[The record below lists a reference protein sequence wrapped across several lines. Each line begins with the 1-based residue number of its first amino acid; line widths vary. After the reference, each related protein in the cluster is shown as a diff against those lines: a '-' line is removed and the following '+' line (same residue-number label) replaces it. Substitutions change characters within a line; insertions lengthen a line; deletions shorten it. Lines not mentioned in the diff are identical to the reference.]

1 MNHIIPKLLRLLDKK
16 NVDYYLISS
25 SDEFLNEYVS
35 EQDKRLKW
43 ITNFS
48 GSNGMA
54 LISKDEKFFF
64 TDGRY
69 LLQSKKEINKCFKII
84 DINKT
89 SFAKF
94 LEKKLKNKKIL
105 LNTKTFTKDFI
116 IKSMRHAS
124 LSNNKL
130 IHEKKNLV
138 DKIWKRKQIDIKKLF
153 FLDQRIAGQTSAQ
166 KLKKINDLNIGR
178 RVLVITSPEAVCW
191 LLNIRGYDIDH
202 TPLVMSRVII
212 KKNRIQLFI
221 DKKKLPLNY
230 KKKINI
236 NVTTFDIN
244 DFEKKLSSLSDER
257 IYAENQI
264 SFYFYNILKKKN
276 KDIVFGYDY
285 CKLLKSQKN
294 KIEIKNS
301 HKAHLY
307 DGIALTNFFYWLEK
321 SRKKKSLTEYIV
333 ANKLEEFRKKN
344 DDYFSSSFPTI
355 AATGANASI
364 IHYIPN
370 EKSSI
375 LRDNQLFLC
384 DSGGQYYGS
393 TTDITRTIFL
403 GDKSPKNLFQ
413 DIYTKVLIG
422 HINVS
427 MIKFPLGTKGFQI
440 DALART
446 ELWRD
451 GFDYSHGTGHG
462 VGSFLGVHE
471 GPQSISKSFN
481 GFDLKP
487 GMIISNEPGY
497 YRNGEFGV
505 RIENL
510 ILVKKSKNNGFLEFE
525 TLSLFPYENR
535 LIKKDLLTSLQ
546 IKWLN
551 SYHKHVFDK
560 ISPHIDNE
568 EKNWLRKKTMPIQL

>member
-236 NVTTFDIN
+236 NV
-244 DFEKKLSSLSDER
+244 
-257 IYAENQI
+257 
-264 SFYFYNILKKKN
+264 
-276 KDIVFGYDY
+276 
-285 CKLLKSQKN
+285 
-294 KIEIKNS
+294 
-301 HKAHLY
+301 
-307 DGIALTNFFYWLEK
+307 
-321 SRKKKSLTEYIV
+321 
-333 ANKLEEFRKKN
+333 
-344 DDYFSSSFPTI
+344 
-355 AATGANASI
+355 
-364 IHYIPN
+364 
-370 EKSSI
+370 
-375 LRDNQLFLC
+375 
-384 DSGGQYYGS
+384 
-393 TTDITRTIFL
+393 
-403 GDKSPKNLFQ
+403 
-413 DIYTKVLIG
+413 
-422 HINVS
+422 
-427 MIKFPLGTKGFQI
+427 
-440 DALART
+440 
-446 ELWRD
+446 
-451 GFDYSHGTGHG
+451 
-462 VGSFLGVHE
+462 
-471 GPQSISKSFN
+471 
-481 GFDLKP
+481 
-487 GMIISNEPGY
+487 
-497 YRNGEFGV
+497 
-505 RIENL
+505 
-510 ILVKKSKNNGFLEFE
+510 
-525 TLSLFPYENR
+525 
-535 LIKKDLLTSLQ
+535 
-546 IKWLN
+546 
-551 SYHKHVFDK
+551 
-560 ISPHIDNE
+560 
-568 EKNWLRKKTMPIQL
+568 